1 MVTRGELKQM
11 EERLN
16 QKMDAQFLQ
25 LEQRMTIKLDRLR
38 LLQ

>member
-1 MVTRGELKQM
+1 M